1 MNATYKNNAKNGEE
15 ALASTVDH
23 LADKMREGGRAAAKV
38 AADVTERAKETVADA
53 EDTARDVAASLKD
66 AGEDA
71 LAEGRSRL
79 GGALRKAQDTA
90 VDAKDSVVAA
100 AESTFATVKD
110 VAVEKADAA
119 RETLSDVGDRLAA
132 TLQRASTDEDGDALK
147 SRVLTTVAQGL
158 TSASDALRQRSVVD
172 LASDVKALARRHPGA
187 FMAAAAV
194 VGFAAARFVRS
205 SSQRRIAERDR
216 GLDRDLGPRV

>member
-1 MNATYKNNAKNGEE
+1 MNATYKSTVKNGEE
-15 ALASTVDH
+15 ALASSVDH
-23 LADKMREGGRAAAKV
+23 LAEKMRDGGKAAAKV
-38 AADVTERAKETVADA
+38 AEDATERAKETIA
-53 EDTARDVAASLKD
+53 EAGEAARDIAASLKD

-79 GGALRKAQDTA
+79 GGALRKAQDSA

-119 RETLSDVGDRLAA
+119 RETLSDVGERLAA
-132 TLQRASTDEDGDALK
+132 TLQRASTDADGDALK

-158 TSASDALRQRSVVD
+158 TTASDALRQRSVVD
-172 LASDVKALARRHPGA
+172 LASDVKGLARRHPGA

-205 SSQRRIAERDR
+205 SNQRRTAERDH
-216 GLDRDLGPRV
+216 DSNRDLGPRV